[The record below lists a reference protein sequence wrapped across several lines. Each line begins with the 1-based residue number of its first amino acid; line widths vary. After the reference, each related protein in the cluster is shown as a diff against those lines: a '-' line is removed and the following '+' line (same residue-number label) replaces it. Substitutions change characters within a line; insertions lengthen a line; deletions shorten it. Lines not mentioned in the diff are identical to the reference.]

1 MSDKTFEIG
10 LSVLSVAVLLWLV
23 LGIVFGVIGWGWV
36 VFSAV
41 LVELAGGGFMLHIW
55 GKTYMARE

>member
-10 LSVLSVAVLLWLV
+10 LSILSAAVLLWLV

-36 VFSAV
+36 VLSAV
-41 LVELAGGGFMLHIW
+41 LTELVGGGLMLHFW

>member
-10 LSVLSVAVLLWLV
+10 LTVFSAVVLLCLV
-23 LGIVFGVIGWGWV
+23 LGIVFNVFAWSWV
-36 VFSAV
+36 VLIAIV
-41 LVELAGGGFMLHIW
+41 VELVGGGTMLHYW